1 MQNNSV
7 IAEQNYTNK
16 MKIAIFSTN
25 YRTEIDIPLRKT
37 INFLR
42 KNDATVLIERNLY
55 AQIAQATTDFPVCDT
70 IDRDH
75 LDADLAVSIGGDGTF
90 LNTAAIIGDSNIPI
104 LGINTGRLGFLAD
117 AADDEIE
124 AIFNEILR
132 NNYRLRERSVLKI
145 STSDGRAGTYPFAL
159 NEVAVLKQDLSSM
172 INIHATVDGE
182 YLNAYM
188 ADGLIV
194 ATPTGSTAYA
204 MSVGGPLL
212 MPQVH
217 DLLIAPV
224 ASHSLNVRPLVIPDS
239 CNIELEIESRSKS
252 YLISLDGRSQLMNQ
266 HTKIYIAKAD
276 FTIKTVELAHHSFFN
291 TLKNKLMWGIDK
303 RN

>member
-1 MQNNSV
+1 
-7 IAEQNYTNK
+7 

-55 AQIAQATTDFPVCDT
+55 AQIAQQTQDFPVCDT
-70 IDRDH
+70 IDRHD
-75 LDADLAVSIGGDGTF
+75 LDADLAVSIGGDGT
-90 LNTAAIIGDSNIPI
+90 LLHTATIIGNSNIPI

-124 AIFNEILR
+124 RIFDEIL
-132 NNYRLRERSVLKI
+132 NHKYRLRERSMLTI
-145 STSDGRAGTYPFAL
+145 SLSDGAIDTYPFAL

-172 INIHATVDGE
+172 ISIHATIDGE
-182 YLNAYM
+182 YLNTYM

-212 MPQVH
+212 MPQVR

-239 CNIELEIESRSKS
+239 CNIELEVESRSKS

-266 HTKIYIAKAD
+266 HTKIHIAKAD
-276 FTIKTVELAHHSFFN
+276 FTLKTVELEHHSFFN
-291 TLKNKLMWGIDK
+291 TLKNKLLWGIDK

>member
-1 MQNNSV
+1 
-7 IAEQNYTNK
+7 

-55 AQIAQATTDFPVCDT
+55 AQIAQATSDFPVCDT

>member
-55 AQIAQATTDFPVCDT
+55 AQIAQATSDFPVCDT

>member
-1 MQNNSV
+1 
-7 IAEQNYTNK
+7 

-55 AQIAQATTDFPVCDT
+55 AQIAQKAQDFPACDT

>member
-1 MQNNSV
+1 
-7 IAEQNYTNK
+7 

-42 KNDATVLIERNLY
+42 QNDATVLIERNLY
-55 AQIAQATTDFPVCDT
+55 TQIAQAVNDFPTCDI
-70 IDRDH
+70 IDRNN
-75 LDADLAVSIGGDGTF
+75 LTADLAVSIGGDGTL

-117 AADDEIE
+117 AADNEIE
-124 AIFNEILR
+124 RIFSEILC

-145 STSDGRAGTYPFAL
+145 NVSDGTVATYPFAL

-172 INIHATVDGE
+172 ITIHAMVDGE
-182 YLNAYM
+182 YLNSYM

-252 YLISLDGRSQLMNQ
+252 YLISLDGRSQLMNH
-266 HTKIYIAKAD
+266 HTKIHIAKAD
-276 FTIKTVELAHHSFFN
+276 FTIKTVELEHHSFFN

>member
-1 MQNNSV
+1 
-7 IAEQNYTNK
+7 

-55 AQIAQATTDFPVCDT
+55 AQIAQATTDFPACDT

-124 AIFNEILR
+124 AIFNEVLR
-132 NNYRLRERSVLKI
+132 HNYRLRERSVLKI

-266 HTKIYIAKAD
+266 HTKIHIAKAD

>member
-1 MQNNSV
+1 
-7 IAEQNYTNK
+7 

-42 KNDATVLIERNLY
+42 QHGTTVLIERNLY
-55 AQIAQATTDFPVCDT
+55 TQIAQAATDFPTCDT
-70 IDRDH
+70 IDRH
-75 LDADLAVSIGGDGTF
+75 NLDADLAVSIGGDGTL

-124 AIFNEILR
+124 HIFSEILR
-132 NNYRLRERSVLKI
+132 HNYRLCERSVLKI
-145 STSDGRAGTYPFAL
+145 NIADSAADTYPFAL

-172 INIHATVDGE
+172 INIHATIDGE
-182 YLNAYM
+182 YLNTYM
-188 ADGLIV
+188 ADGLII

-212 MPQVH
+212 MPHVH

-266 HTKIYIAKAD
+266 HTKVQISKAD
-276 FTIKTVELAHHSFFN
+276 FTIKTVELEHHSFFN
-291 TLKNKLMWGIDK
+291 TLKNKLMWGLDK